1 MQGKIR
7 NEFLT
12 AGVETQCQHCG
23 QSLHLAVDS
32 SMNISVAEAGA
43 YPWVFMPDMD
53 WEHFTER
60 TIIDAY

>member
-7 NEFLT
+7 KEYL
-12 AGVETQCQHCG
+12 AAEVETKCQHCG
-23 QSLHLAVDS
+23 QSLHLTVDS
-32 SMNISVAEAGA
+32 SMKISVAEAGA
-43 YPWVFMPDMD
+43 DPWVFMPDMD